1 MDLKKHMNEIEQ
13 KIGYKFRD
21 RSLLVQAFTRSS
33 YCNEKN
39 YGGKEN
45 LSSNEVLEFFGD
57 SVLSTAIV
65 SMLLETHTERYEHGI
80 RTTLNEGGFSLIRS
94 KLSDKK
100 NLSKSMALLG
110 LEKYLLVGEGDD
122 KLGIQNEPSVMEDLF
137 ESIIGAIYIDCERD
151 ISTVSRSLEK
161 MLDVSVYTSNE
172 PPVQNPKNALQEW
185 CADKKNRLPA
195 PVYKTVSESGPD
207 HKKSYERGV
216 YIGDRLVACGVGKNQ
231 KIADTAAAERALEV
245 LRSEATPRREST
257 DALAKLRAHASQ
269 NKLPSPEFRDLGE
282 TPTSNEYERE
292 YIVECRYS
300 GLIASGVGRSKQEA
314 RESAC
319 TSLYTSLTA
328 KSEPEA
334 PKKEKAKKSDKKAAP
349 EKTSAPEN
357 KKGAKKAKRVT
368 KKADQKNVTPPVPSA
383 DSKREAA
390 VQSKK
395 KSSTPKASAPLKKPP
410 VKKPT
415 APARRPKHRTT
426 KKRV

>member
-1 MDLKKHMNEIEQ
+1 MDLKKHINEIEQ
-13 KIGYKFRD
+13 KIGYKFCD
-21 RSLLVQAFTRSS
+21 KSLLVQAFTRSS

-45 LSSNEVLEFFGD
+45 LTSNEVLEFFGD
-57 SVLSTAIV
+57 SVLSTVIV
-65 SMLLETHTERYEHGI
+65 SMLLETQTERYEHGI
-80 RTTLNEGGFSLIRS
+80 KTSLDEGGFSLIRS
-94 KLSDKK
+94 RLSDKK

-137 ESIIGAIYIDCERD
+137 ESIIGAIYIDSDRD
-151 ISTVSRSLEK
+151 IATVSHSLSR
-161 MLDVSVYTSNE
+161 MLDVSVYTSSE

-216 YIGDRLVACGVGKNQ
+216 YIGDRLVATGVGKNQ

-245 LRSEATPRREST
+245 LRSEATPKRGKT
-257 DALAKLRAHASQ
+257 DVLAKLRAHASQ

-300 GLIASGVGRSKQEA
+300 GLISSGVGRSKQEA

-319 TSLYTSLTA
+319 ESLYTALTD
-328 KSEPEA
+328 KNEPESS
-334 PKKEKAKKSDKKAAP
+334 KKTKAKKI
-349 EKTSAPEN
+349 
-357 KKGAKKAKRVT
+357 
-368 KKADQKNVTPPVPSA
+368 
-383 DSKREAA
+383 
-390 VQSKK
+390 
-395 KSSTPKASAPLKKPP
+395 

-415 APARRPKHRTT
+415 VKKIPSTPARRPKHRTT
-426 KKRV
+426 KKRI